1 MDTRYARQI
10 GLIGEKGQAKLSK
23 AWVLIVGAGGLGNIC
38 AKFLASSG
46 VGNILIIDHDTVELC
61 NLNRQI
67 MFNKE
72 SIGKGKAESL
82 CKTLEKINPEINCY
96 AFEQRF
102 EKPFGIQFVDLVL
115 DCTDNMESSYFI
127 EQEALKEGIP
137 DVFAKTSKYCGV
149 VTILGNKP
157 YLENNYPMKQLNKDN
172 SVFPPIGGIVGSYQ
186 ANLALKLLLGLKV
199 TDKVIHFD
207 CLNDSIIQYEKGGK

>member
-67 MFNKE
+67 MFIK
-72 SIGKGKAESL
+72 
-82 CKTLEKINPEINCY
+82 
-96 AFEQRF
+96 F
-102 EKPFGIQFVDLVL
+102 
-115 DCTDNMESSYFI
+115 
-127 EQEALKEGIP
+127 
-137 DVFAKTSKYCGV
+137 KY
-149 VTILGNKP
+149 L
-157 YLENNYPMKQLNKDN
+157 YY
-172 SVFPPIGGIVGSYQ
+172 
-186 ANLALKLLLGLKV
+186 
-199 TDKVIHFD
+199 
-207 CLNDSIIQYEKGGK
+207 